1 MFACGD
7 MWEGEWR
14 EGQPWKVGTLTC
26 PLSANP
32 QSQLAIWAAIGNCS
46 LRADAS
52 IQSLSP
58 NFVFQQTPAA
68 VAAATL
74 RGINFPLK
82 TPGLPLSGES
92 SMVAAEKQRSAFSS
106 RPERRDVA
114 ALLMAGACQASL
126 VDTASSCSQN
136 YPRQQQRRQ
145 HAPDTDLNIPAKG
158 PVQHAGSYHSS
169 KTKSLFKGK
178 SEEKFRLLAASS
190 STQIRTNSEGIAFM
204 PSSKGLRYTLD
215 AADTAQAQLR
225 ELEHDADANVAATAN
240 MRISSTAKIST
251 VQTSKKI
258 SQRDI
263 NEAWV

>member
-1 MFACGD
+1 

-26 PLSANP
+26 PLSTNS
-32 QSQLAIWAAIGNCS
+32 QSQLAIWAAIGNCF

-68 VAAATL
+68 AAAATL

-114 ALLMAGACQASL
+114 ALLMAGASQASL
-126 VDTASSCSQN
+126 VDTSSSGSRN
-136 YPRQQQRRQ
+136 HPRQQQRRQ
-145 HAPDTDLNIPAKG
+145 HAPDADPIIPAKV
-158 PVQHAGSYHSS
+158 PVQHAGSNPPS
-169 KTKSLFKGK
+169 KMKCFFKGK
-178 SEEKFRLLAASS
+178 SEEKFRVLAASS

-204 PSSKGLRYTLD
+204 PSSKALHTLH

-225 ELEHDADANVAATAN
+225 LFVHDADANLSATAG
-240 MRISSTAKIST
+240 MQITSTAKISPA
-251 VQTSKKI
+251 QTSKKI

>member
-1 MFACGD
+1 

-114 ALLMAGACQASL
+114 ALLIAGACQASL
-126 VDTASSCSQN
+126 VDTASSCLPN
-136 YPRQQQRRQ
+136 YPRQQQLRQ
-145 HAPDTDLNIPAKG
+145 QAPETDPNTPAKVG
-158 PVQHAGSYHSS
+158 LPVQHAGSYHSS

-178 SEEKFRLLAASS
+178 SEEKFRVLAASS

-225 ELEHDADANVAATAN
+225 ALEHDADANVAATSN
-240 MRISSTAKIST
+240 MRISSTAKTLT